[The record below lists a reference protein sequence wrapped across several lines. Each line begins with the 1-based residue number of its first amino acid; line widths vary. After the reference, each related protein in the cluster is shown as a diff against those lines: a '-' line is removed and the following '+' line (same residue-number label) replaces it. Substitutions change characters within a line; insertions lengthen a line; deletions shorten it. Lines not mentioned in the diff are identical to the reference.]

1 MAIKATFYKLSA
13 PNETDKCLILNTL
26 GNIESLE
33 DMKKRQ
39 YRTQQR
45 QGGWWD
51 PSYDFLKHPSCRVDV
66 VIAGEFE
73 EFEDFKQFEEI
84 LIKILPSEYTH
95 TDDYIA
101 KVLAHK
107 QIYRKGFIKEI
118 LNKKHSKLLKKIAD
132 SEVMNDVILHEIV
145 SDTDDEY
152 PDDGEDPSS
161 LEDFRCGTRLI
172 IDNRCTKEAADHTS
186 EAAPSDTAADGD
198 DDPPS
203 SKNTISCDTCGGSYT
218 KKTKARHFKSQKHL
232 DAASKNEA

>member
-1 MAIKATFYKLSA
+1 MAIKATLYKLSA

-51 PSYDFLKHPSCRVDV
+51 PSYEFLEHPSCRVDV

-95 TDDYIA
+95 TDDNIA

-107 QIYRKGFIKEI
+107 QIYRKGFIKDI
-118 LNKKHSKLLKKIAD
+118 LNKKNSKLLKEIAT
-132 SEVMNDVILHEIV
+132 SEKKNAEILNDV
-145 SDTDDEY
+145 
-152 PDDGEDPSS
+152 
-161 LEDFRCGTRLI
+161 
-172 IDNRCTKEAADHTS
+172 
-186 EAAPSDTAADGD
+186 
-198 DDPPS
+198 
-203 SKNTISCDTCGGSYT
+203 
-218 KKTKARHFKSQKHL
+218 
-232 DAASKNEA
+232 